1 MTVEE
6 IMSRSV
12 VTVSPDDSLEK
23 ARALFVEFHFHHLLV
38 VGDGQLL
45 GVISDRDLLKAMSPY
60 VDTLSETVRDRA
72 TLNKRAHQIMSRHCV
87 TVRLGTSVETAGY
100 MLIEKKISCLPV
112 VDKDGHVEGIISW
125 KDVLQSFL
133 PNRS

>member
-1 MTVEE
+1 
-6 IMSRSV
+6 
-12 VTVSPDDSLEK
+12 
-23 ARALFVEFHFHHLLV
+23 
-38 VGDGQLL
+38 
-45 GVISDRDLLKAMSPY
+45 MSPY

-112 VDKDGHVEGIISW
+112 VDKNWARRRHYKLEGRPAILSAEQVLDTAASDVQNISGA
-125 KDVLQSFL
+125 K
-133 PNRS
+133 PH